1 MDLITLFKN
10 TFKYNKKNEYSFKLS
25 DNYTNSSNVKKSPQK
40 IDSVF
45 PSLEVNLEYM
55 KTKYNLLINSDVI
68 LRQFTINARG
78 KQYNSFI
85 VYIDGMVD
93 SEIMDNFILKP
104 LMLRNQ
110 NNLYDG
116 SQTKI
121 ISEAVTNNITV
132 RKVKKFDLPNYLMGC
147 LLPQNAVKEVTDFSD
162 VTSGINAG
170 NCVLFVDTLNVAF
183 DIEVKGFKQRS
194 IDTPNN
200 EIVIKG
206 PHEAFVENIRTNTSL
221 IRRIAN
227 NEDLIIEN
235 IEVGKITKTKCAL
248 CYMQNITNT
257 DLIAEVKYRLNNLE
271 IDSLLSAGELEQLI
285 SDSNVLGIP
294 EILSTERPDKAT
306 KYLLRGRVIVIVN
319 GTPYALIMPAILVDF
334 LTSPEDT
341 NLKVNFANFL
351 RRLRFLAA
359 LITLL
364 LPGIYIAITNFHQE
378 ILPTSLLY
386 TILASRENVPFPI
399 IVEILLM
406 EISFEL
412 IREASLRVPAPIGST
427 IGIIG
432 GLILGEAAV
441 SANLVTPLLII
452 IVAITGI
459 CSYAIP
465 DFSLNFTIRTFRFM
479 YIILSYIAGFLGISF
494 GMFIQLIL
502 LSNLQSFGVSYFS
515 PYLPPSDKNNDSS
528 FLIKPIWKKE
538 KRSSFL
544 NTKRPKQEEKIS
556 MKWKY

>member
-10 TFKYNKKNEYSFKLS
+10 IFKYNKKNEYSFKLS
-25 DNYTNSSNVKKSPQK
+25 DNYTNSSNVKKLPQK

-319 GTPYALIMPAILVDF
+319 GTPYALIMPAVLVDF

-364 LPGIYIAITNFHQE
+364 LPGIYMAITNFHQE

-386 TILASRENVPFPI
+386 SILASRENVPFPV

-412 IREASLRVPAPIGST
+412 IREAGLRVPSPIGPT
-427 IGIIG
+427 IGIVG
-432 GLILGEAAV
+432 ALVLGQAAV
-441 SANLVTPLLII
+441 SARN
-452 IVAITGI
+452 
-459 CSYAIP
+459 C
-465 DFSLNFTIRTFRFM
+465 
-479 YIILSYIAGFLGISF
+479 
-494 GMFIQLIL
+494 
-502 LSNLQSFGVSYFS
+502 
-515 PYLPPSDKNNDSS
+515 
-528 FLIKPIWKKE
+528 
-538 KRSSFL
+538 
-544 NTKRPKQEEKIS
+544 
-556 MKWKY
+556 